1 MNHTRKLSL
10 PADNP
15 EYFNVSQSDTDQRPR
30 LVMGPDTVTYRRQTS
45 DISDIF
51 EPTDEVRE
59 SLENIEKLA
68 EKQKSRA
75 SKNRLGSLKRLF
87 SSGAR
92 RGSSSGVE
100 ENEYLPTPAG
110 HHQSGSL
117 PCTPTKLNNNNNIF
131 RLSTDSTNS
140 SQTVSQVSSSMT
152 RTLPTP
158 QPSKTTSMSTAA
170 LHKTSSVSYQNIP
183 TIEPVIKS
191 KPPANVT
198 PVKSSLPP
206 VPLSAKT
213 SLKGQSRGSIRKR

>member
-15 EYFNVSQSDTDQRPR
+15 EYFNICQPETEQRPR
-30 LVMGPDTVTYRRQTS
+30 LVMGPDAVTYRRQTS

-100 ENEYLPTPAG
+100 NEYLPTPAG
-110 HHQSGSL
+110 HQGGSL
-117 PCTPTKLNNNNNIF
+117 PCTPTKLNNNNIF
-131 RLSTDSTNS
+131 RLSSDSTTS
-140 SQTVSQVSSSMT
+140 SQTVTNNLT
-152 RTLPTP
+152 RTKTLPP
-158 QPSKTTSMSTAA
+158 ALPIHST
-170 LHKTSSVSYQNIP
+170 SVSYQNIP
-183 TIEPVIKS
+183 FEPVIKS
-191 KPPANVT
+191 KPPASASVT
-198 PVKSSLPP
+198 PLKSSLPP
-206 VPLSAKT
+206 APQSSRTPLKG
-213 SLKGQSRGSIRKR
+213 GQSRGSVRKR